1 MSRSKK
7 SFKLVVID
15 RDGTINSLREGFTR
29 VPEEFV
35 AVPGALEAV
44 ALLNRAGWHVV
55 IATNQPGLGRG
66 VLDMTAL
73 NAIHAEMHRQL
84 AAAGGRI
91 DAIFFC
97 PHGPEE
103 SCDCRKPEPGLLL
116 QIAER
121 YELQPEDIHMAG
133 DAWRDVQAASQAGCQ
148 PHLVC
153 TGECAAWRGRTLDA
167 SFPAGTLVHDDLL
180 AFARYLLA
188 QEEEQLLRKEAAHQ
202 SASA

>member
-1 MSRSKK
+1 MSRTKK
-7 SFKLVVID
+7 PFKLVVID
-15 RDGTINSLREGFTR
+15 RDGTINTFREDFTKA
-29 VPEEFV
+29 PEEFV

-103 SCDCRKPEPGLLL
+103 SCDCRKPQPGLLL

-121 YELQPEDIHMAG
+121 YELQPADIHMVG
-133 DAWRDVQAASQAGCQ
+133 DAWRDMQAADQAGCR

-153 TGECAAWRGRTLDA
+153 TGECAAWRGRPLDA
-167 SFPAGTLVHDDLL
+167 SFPSGTRVHDDLL

-188 QEEEQLLRKEAAHQ
+188 QEEEQSLRKEAAQ
-202 SASA
+202 ESAGA